1 MAVYAST
8 FSPTGGTKT
17 AADCL
22 ASVFAPEPQEIDLTV
37 FSADN
42 TNVSFSRNDICIVA
56 VPSYGGRVPAPA
68 ADRLAGMSGNGAK
81 AILTAVY
88 GNRAYEDT
96 LLELKDLLT
105 AAGFFCAAAVA
116 AVAEHSIMRQFAAG
130 RPNQEDLRELEQFAR
145 QIKKAIERNAM
156 SGSVN
161 VPGSTSYREYH
172 GVPLTPKAG
181 KGCIGCGLCAEKCP
195 VGAIPAETPAKTDAG
210 KCISCMRCIRGCP
223 AQARRLNKLLLAGA
237 AQKLKRAC
245 AEPKRN
251 ELFIN

>member
-1 MAVYAST
+1 
-8 FSPTGGTKT
+8 
-17 AADCL
+17 
-22 ASVFAPEPQEIDLTV
+22 
-37 FSADN
+37 
-42 TNVSFSRNDICIVA
+42 
-56 VPSYGGRVPAPA
+56 
-68 ADRLAGMSGNGAK
+68 MSGNGAK

-116 AVAEHSIMRQFAAG
+116 AVAEHSIMR
-130 RPNQEDLRELEQFAR
+130 QFAR

-210 KCISCMRCIRGCP
+210 KCISCMRCIRVCP